1 MIRHTVVFRL
11 HHAAG
16 SEGEKAFFA
25 AAAPLVDIP
34 GVKNFHKFREV
45 SPKND
50 FAYCFAMDF
59 DTQETYDAYSNHPVH
74 DAFVQKIWLR
84 DVADFLEIDLVED

>member
-11 HHAAG
+11 HH
-16 SEGEKAFFA
+16 SEGSDAEAAFFDA
-25 AAAPLVDIP
+25 AKPLETLP

-50 FAYCFAMDF
+50 FSYCFAMDF
-59 DTQETYDAYSNHPVH
+59 DNQQAYDAYSNHPIH
-74 DAFVQKIWLR
+74 NAFVEDVWLR
-84 DVADFLEIDLVED
+84 DVADFLEIDLVES